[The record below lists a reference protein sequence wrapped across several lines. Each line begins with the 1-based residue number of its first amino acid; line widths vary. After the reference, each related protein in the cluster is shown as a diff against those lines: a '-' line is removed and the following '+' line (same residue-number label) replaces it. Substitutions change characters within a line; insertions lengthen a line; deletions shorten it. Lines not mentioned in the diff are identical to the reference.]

1 MAKRRYK
8 GCELTSPLYRKVA
21 AEMAKKRAKQG
32 LHSTIS
38 MPINEYKNKR
48 GKNK

>member
-21 AEMAKKRAKQG
+21 AEMARNKNVIKDQQYK
-32 LHSTIS
+32 L
-38 MPINEYKNKR
+38 KNKTVN
-48 GKNK
+48 G

>member
-21 AEMAKKRAKQG
+21 AEMARNKNIIKDQPYK
-32 LHSTIS
+32 LK
-38 MPINEYKNKR
+38 IN
-48 GKNK
+48 GK

>member
-21 AEMAKKRAKQG
+21 AEIA
-32 LHSTIS
+32 
-38 MPINEYKNKR
+38 KNKNVIKDQLYKLKTKKVN
-48 GKNK
+48 G

>member
-21 AEMAKKRAKQG
+21 AEMARNKNVIKDEPYK
-32 LHSTIS
+32 L
-38 MPINEYKNKR
+38 KNKTVN
-48 GKNK
+48 G

>member
-21 AEMAKKRAKQG
+21 AEMAKKKKLNIEQQ
-32 LHSTIS
+32 
-38 MPINEYKNKR
+38 PYKSQE
-48 GKNK
+48 KNIGIPRITK

>member
-21 AEMAKKRAKQG
+21 AEMAKNKNVIKDQ
-32 LHSTIS
+32 L
-38 MPINEYKNKR
+38 YKLRK
-48 GKNK
+48 

>member
-21 AEMAKKRAKQG
+21 AEMARNKNIIKDQPHK
-32 LHSTIS
+32 L
-38 MPINEYKNKR
+38 KNKTVN
-48 GKNK
+48 G

>member
-21 AEMAKKRAKQG
+21 AEMARNKNIIKDHPYK
-32 LHSTIS
+32 L
-38 MPINEYKNKR
+38 KNKPVN
-48 GKNK
+48 G

>member
-21 AEMAKKRAKQG
+21 AEMAKKKN
-32 LHSTIS
+32 TILEQQ
-38 MPINEYKNKR
+38 PYKK
-48 GKNK
+48 KNVTS

>member
-21 AEMAKKRAKQG
+21 AEMTRSKNVIKDQPYK
-32 LHSTIS
+32 L
-38 MPINEYKNKR
+38 KNKTV
-48 GKNK
+48 NS

>member
-21 AEMAKKRAKQG
+21 AEMAKNKNIILEQQ
-32 LHSTIS
+32 
-38 MPINEYKNKR
+38 PYKK
-48 GKNK
+48 KNGR

>member
-21 AEMAKKRAKQG
+21 AEMARNKNIIKDRPYK
-32 LHSTIS
+32 LK
-38 MPINEYKNKR
+38 IN
-48 GKNK
+48 GK

>member
-21 AEMAKKRAKQG
+21 AEMARNKNIIKDQLYK
-32 LHSTIS
+32 LK
-38 MPINEYKNKR
+38 IN
-48 GKNK
+48 GK